1 MKPITT
7 RTWSTP
13 LIMGSALV
21 VGISGVMLFY
31 HLQSGLV
38 KGMHEWLGLLFVAAI
53 VLHVLNHWMPV
64 SRYLK
69 NKQALAIITL
79 VIITAAGWII
89 TNGTTEEH
97 PAKRL
102 FAKAQQ
108 APLSAIA
115 GLQSEPVEEIVGRLQ
130 MAGIT
135 VVSEQQTLA
144 DIATKNSRNPM
155 ELFSIVLAD
164 KPQ

>member
-1 MKPITT
+1 MKAITT

-21 VGISGVMLFY
+21 VAISGVMLFY

-38 KGMHEWLGLLFVAAI
+38 KSMHEWLGLLFVAAI

-69 NKQALAIITL
+69 NRQALGIIA
-79 VIITAAGWII
+79 VVVITAAGWII
-89 TNGTTEEH
+89 TNGTTEEN

-115 GLQSEPVEEIVGRLQ
+115 GLQSEPVEHIVGRLQ

-135 VVSEQQTLA
+135 VISEQQSVA
-144 DIATKNSRNPM
+144 DIATKNRRNPM
-155 ELFSIVLAD
+155 ELISIALAD